1 MVLVNFVIQLISWSV
16 GLPLTILVIAA
27 MVRGPYRQ
35 FPALFLYVV
44 IGFVFTVAG
53 MPLYVSYYLHP
64 DHAMYTRMAQWSFW
78 NDLLLEPLAYA
89 LVINLIYASAAHV
102 RSRRVVLMGTI
113 GGATLIAAVSFL
125 IHFKPEL
132 KNGVWLAK
140 WTGDLGLFSEILA
153 LGLWGLLLSIRG
165 RDPKLLLITG
175 GLGIQFAGE
184 AIGDSV
190 RSIASQWRS
199 HNLAFTG
206 SAITALADLTALYI
220 FWQAFRKRRNGD
232 GNTKAR
238 RAVVT
243 EGSQVSGSGSSADP
257 R

>member
-1 MVLVNFVIQLISWSV
+1 MLLVNFVIQLVSWCV

-27 MVRGPYRQ
+27 MIRGPYRQ
-35 FPALFLYVV
+35 FPVLFLYVV
-44 IGFVFTVAG
+44 IGFASTVAA

-89 LVINLIYASAAHV
+89 VVISLIYASAAHV

-125 IHFKPEL
+125 IHFKPGLEH
-132 KNGVWLAK
+132 GVWLAL
-140 WTGDLGLFSEILA
+140 WTRDLNAFSEILA
-153 LGLWGLLLSIRG
+153 LALWGLLLSTRG
-165 RDPKLLLITG
+165 RDPKLLLVTG
-175 GLGIQFAGE
+175 GLGIQFTGE

-190 RSIASQWRS
+190 RSIAYQRRS

-206 SAITALADLTALYI
+206 SFITALADLTALYI
-220 FWQAFRKRRNGD
+220 FWQAFRKGRNGD
-232 GNTKAR
+232 RNSGAR
-238 RAVVT
+238 RAEAV
-243 EGSQVSGSGSSADP
+243 EESKVSGPGGAADP

>member
-1 MVLVNFVIQLISWSV
+1 MQFVIQLVSWCV
-16 GLPLTILVIAA
+16 GLPLMLLVLTA

-35 FPALFLYVV
+35 FPVLFLYIVV
-44 IGFVFTVAG
+44 VFVSTVAA
-53 MPLYVSYYLHP
+53 MPFYVSYYLYR

-89 LVINLIYASAAHV
+89 VVINLIYAAAAHV
-102 RSRRVVLMGTI
+102 RSRRVVLMATI
-113 GGATLIAAVSFL
+113 GGATVIAAASYL
-125 IHFKPEL
+125 IHFKAGL

-165 RDPKLLLITG
+165 RDPKLLLVTG

-190 RSIASQWRS
+190 RSIASYWRS

-206 SAITALADLTALYI
+206 SFITALADLTALYI
-220 FWQAFRKRRNGD
+220 FWQAFRKGRNGD
-232 GNTKAR
+232 GKKKER
-238 RAVVT
+238 RAVET
-243 EGSQVSGSGSSADP
+243 EGSQVSGPGGAADL

>member
-1 MVLVNFVIQLISWSV
+1 MLLVNFIIQLVSWCV

-35 FPALFLYVV
+35 FPVLFLYVV
-44 IGFVFTVAG
+44 ISFASTVAG

-78 NDLLLEPLAYA
+78 NDLLLEPLVYA
-89 LVINLIYASAAHV
+89 VVINMIYASAAHV

-113 GGATLIAAVSFL
+113 GGATLIAGISFL
-125 IHFKPEL
+125 IHFKPGLEH
-132 KNGVWLAK
+132 GVWLAL
-140 WTGDLGLFSEILA
+140 WTRDLNAFSEILA
-153 LGLWGLLLSIRG
+153 LALWGLLLSTRG
-165 RDPKLLLITG
+165 RDPKLLLVTG
-175 GLGIQFAGE
+175 GLGIQFTGE
-184 AIGDSV
+184 AIGDSL
-190 RSIASQWRS
+190 RSIAAQRRA

-206 SAITALADLTALYI
+206 SFITALADLTALYI
-220 FWQAFRKRRNGD
+220 FWHAFRKGRNGE
-232 GNTKAR
+232 GKTRAR

-243 EGSQVSGSGSSADP
+243 EGSKVSGPGGAADS